1 MTDFIA
7 RTYLF
12 VPATRTD
19 RVPKAL
25 ASGADTVIVDL
36 EDAVSPADK
45 SSARDAAAR
54 DLPEPAQVL
63 VRVNGPESAWLEED
77 LRMCMQAGVGGIVL
91 PKTERAGHVAF
102 AASRLP
108 RGTPILPL
116 IETARGFAAL
126 NSICDAD
133 QVQRVVFGTIDFQL
147 DMGIVGEGDELLY
160 FRSGLVLASRVAG
173 LQPPVDGVSVEI
185 DDDARVRED
194 TMRGKR
200 LGFGAK
206 LCIHP
211 KQVAVVNDCF
221 RPSAE
226 EIAWAHRIAQAAQA
240 ANGAAVAVDGKM
252 VDRPVILKAEEILR
266 EAERFGT
273 SPPRG

>member
-7 RTYLF
+7 RSYLF
-12 VPATRTD
+12 VPATRAD
-19 RVPKAL
+19 RVAKAL

-36 EDAVSPADK
+36 EDAVPPADK
-45 SSARDAAAR
+45 VFARDAAAR
-54 DLPEPAQVL
+54 ELPEPAQVL
-63 VRVNGPESAWLEED
+63 VRVNGPESTWLEED

-91 PKTERAGHVAF
+91 PKTESAEHVAY

-108 RGTPILPL
+108 RGTRILPL
-116 IETARGFAAL
+116 IETGRGFAAL
-126 NSICDAD
+126 ASLCSAA
-133 QVQRVVFGTIDFQL
+133 QVQRLVFGTIDFQL
-147 DMGIVGEGDELLY
+147 DMGIEGEGDELLY

-173 LQPPVDGVSVEI
+173 LQPPVDGVTVEI
-185 DDDARVRED
+185 NDDARVRED

-211 KQVAVVNDCF
+211 KQVALVNDCF
-221 RPSAE
+221 RPSADE
-226 EIAWAHRIAQAAQA
+226 VEWANRIARAAQA
-240 ANGAAVAVDGKM
+240 ANGAAVAVDGNM

-266 EAERFGT
+266 EAARFTT
-273 SPPRG
+273 SRPRG

>member
-1 MTDFIA
+1 MKDFIA

-12 VPATRTD
+12 VPATRIE
-19 RVPKAL
+19 RVAKAR

-36 EDAVSPADK
+36 EDAVAPGDK
-45 SSARDAAAR
+45 SLARDAAAR
-54 DLPEPAQVL
+54 GLSEAAQVF
-63 VRVNGPESAWLEED
+63 VRVNGAESPWLDDD
-77 LRMCMQAGVGGIVL
+77 LRMCAQAGVGGIVL
-91 PKTERAGHVAF
+91 PKTESAEQVAH
-102 AASRLP
+102 AAARLP

-116 IETARGFAAL
+116 IESGRGFAAL
-126 NSICDAD
+126 ASLCAAA
-133 QVQRVVFGTIDFQL
+133 QVQRLVFGTIDFQL

-160 FRSGLVLASRVAG
+160 FRSGLVLASRVGG
-173 LQPPVDGVSVEI
+173 LQPPVDGVTVEI

-211 KQVAVVNDCF
+211 TQVAHVSECF
-221 RPSAE
+221 RPSAD
-226 EIAWAHRIAQAAQA
+226 EIAWARRIAEAARA

-252 VDRPVILKAEEILR
+252 VDRPVILKAEEILT
-266 EAERFGT
+266 EAARFNAG
-273 SPPRG
+273 PPRG

>member
-12 VPATRTD
+12 VPATRID
-19 RVPKAL
+19 RVAKAR
-25 ASGADTVIVDL
+25 ASGADTIIVDL
-36 EDAVSPADK
+36 EDAVAPGEK

-54 DLPEPAQVL
+54 DLAEPAQAL
-63 VRVNGPESAWLEED
+63 VRVNGAESPWHEED
-77 LRMCMQAGVGGIVL
+77 LKMCAAAGVGGIVL
-91 PKTERAGHVAF
+91 PKTESAEQIAY
-102 AASRLP
+102 AAARLP

-116 IETARGFAAL
+116 IETGRGFAAL
-126 NSICDAD
+126 ASVCGAA
-133 QVQRVVFGTIDFQL
+133 QVQRLVFGTIDFQL
-147 DMGIVGEGDELLY
+147 DMGIEGEGDELLY
-160 FRSGLVLASRVAG
+160 FRSGLVLASRVGG
-173 LQPPVDGVSVEI
+173 LQPPVDGVTVEI

-194 TMRGKR
+194 TLRGKR

-211 KQVAVVNDCF
+211 KQVAIVSECF
-221 RPSAE
+221 RPSPE
-226 EIAWAHRIAQAAQA
+226 EIAWAKRIAQAAQA

-266 EAERFGT
+266 EAARFSAGA
-273 SPPRG
+273 PRG